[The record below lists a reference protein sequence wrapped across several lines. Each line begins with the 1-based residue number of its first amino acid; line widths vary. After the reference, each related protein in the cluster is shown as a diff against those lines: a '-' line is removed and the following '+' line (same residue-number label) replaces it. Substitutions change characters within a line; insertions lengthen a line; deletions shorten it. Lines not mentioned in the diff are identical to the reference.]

1 MIQRHDLLFIF
12 VYGTLPTAVHRRVH
26 GEVIEALQGAAED
39 PCVAVVAPSLVEQH
53 SVELQD
59 SGAAR
64 VAVADVQLGCEGHRA

>member
-1 MIQRHDLLFIF
+1 MIQRHNLLSVF

-26 GEVIEALQGAAED
+26 GEVIEALPGAVED
-39 PCVAVVAPSLVEQH
+39 ACVAVVAPSLVEQY

-59 SGAAR
+59 SGAAW